1 MVWQHCIMDI
11 FLRIAHDLAQV
22 LEGLTVEELH
32 HQPGPASNSIGWLAW
47 HLTRSHDRNIS
58 ELAGQDQLWIT
69 EGWYVKFSRAP
80 DPTETGVGHSA
91 AEATAFRAPDCR
103 VLLDYHH
110 AVVERIR
117 HYVLRTLSEEELDRE
132 VDSPTLRQTAT
143 VQRRLVGIISEGLQH
158 VGQAA
163 YGRGLLQGHGWLGR

>member
-1 MVWQHCIMDI
+1 MAWQHCIMDI
-11 FLRIAHDLAQV
+11 FLRIAHDLEQV

-69 EGWYVKFSRAP
+69 EGWYAKFSRAP
-80 DPTETGVGHSA
+80 DPAETGVGHSA
-91 AEATAFRAPDCR
+91 AEANAFRAPNSR
-103 VLLDYHH
+103 LLLDYHQ

-117 HYVLRTLSEEELDRE
+117 HYVLSALSEEELDRE

-158 VGQAA
+158 IGQAA
-163 YGRGLLQGHGWLGR
+163 YGRGLLTGHGWLGR